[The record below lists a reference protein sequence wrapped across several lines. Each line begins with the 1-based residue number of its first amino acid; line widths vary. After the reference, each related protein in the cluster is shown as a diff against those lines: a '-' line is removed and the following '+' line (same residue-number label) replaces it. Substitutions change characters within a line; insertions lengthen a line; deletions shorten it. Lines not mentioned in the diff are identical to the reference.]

1 MILKNNLEKKNKKN
15 LKKNDFSSF
24 KNVVLSIIIDNK
36 KFV

>member
-1 MILKNNLEKKNKKN
+1 MILKNNLEKKN